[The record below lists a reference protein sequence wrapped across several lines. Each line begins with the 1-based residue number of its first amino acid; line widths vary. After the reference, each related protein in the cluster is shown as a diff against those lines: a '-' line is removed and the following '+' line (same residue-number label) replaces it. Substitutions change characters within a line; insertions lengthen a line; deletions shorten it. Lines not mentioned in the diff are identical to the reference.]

1 MKNKKIILLFI
12 AVAVIQIFTALYM
25 AWQWEDILQTGQRY
39 YWVTAPVDPYDMFK
53 GRYIDLSFKETSGP
67 PLDNTRF
74 SYGQTAYA
82 IIAENAEG
90 KAFIT
95 GVSSQQPANQ
105 SYIKVKA
112 YYNENGNIRVE
123 LPFKRY
129 YLPENLAAPAETAYR
144 ESAGKTGIAAVRIK
158 NGYGVIEE
166 LYIGEKTLR
175 EHLGQFR

>member
-1 MKNKKIILLFI
+1 MKNKKIILLFT
-12 AVAVIQIFTALYM
+12 AVAVIQIFAALYM

-39 YWVTAPVDPYDMFK
+39 YWVTAPVDPYDVFK
-53 GRYIDLSFKETSGP
+53 GRYIDLRFKETSGQS
-67 PLDNTRF
+67 LDNTRF
-74 SYGQTAYA
+74 GYGQTAYA

-95 GVSSQQPANQ
+95 GVSSQRPANQ
-105 SYIKVKA
+105 PYIKVKV
-112 YYNENGNIRVE
+112 YYSEGSNVHVE

-144 ESAGKTGIAAVRIK
+144 ESAGKTGIAAVRVK

-175 EHLGQFR
+175 EYLGQFR